1 MAVVRNIDKII
12 FNGVE
17 PKKIVYN
24 NVDLNL
30 VKVNMSG
37 TSNKWAFVKEF
48 TLSLNQ
54 GSNTTVTVTRTSSPY
69 KETWTGIV
77 GTNDIIYYGDVLTI
91 TYSVSSGYAIQ
102 THTINGATFNSGDSI
117 TVTSNIAIETS
128 AIASTSW
135 HTIWSGTRY
144 IYNNGVLSGIT
155 LAGSNYPTRVS
166 GGMYTTWSEGEQGEL
181 STFSNQSLPYTYQ
194 TQNSGGG
201 AGGMH
206 IYKSGTK
213 VYIADYGNIDGGDY
227 QNYGYGMITLIEQ
240 YY

>member
-1 MAVVRNIDKII
+1 MAVVRNINKIV
-12 FNGVE
+12 FDGVE

-77 GTNDIIYYGDVLTI
+77 GTNDIIYYGDVITI

-102 THTINGATFNSGDSI
+102 THTINGTTFNSGDSI
-117 TVTSNIAIETS
+117 TVTSNITIETS
-128 AIASTSW
+128 AIASASW
-135 HTIWSGTRY
+135 HTVWSGYKTFY
-144 IYNNGVLSGIT
+144 GTGTLSGIT
-155 LAGSNYPTRVS
+155 LVSSSYPTRVS
-166 GGMYTTWSEGEQGEL
+166 GYGTETWSEGEQSQDHYFYNQNLPLDFVCGINGITAFTLIVNGTSIYVSQFYSEDGGTPEL
-181 STFSNQSLPYTYQ
+181 SY
-194 TQNSGGG
+194 G
-201 AGGMH
+201 
-206 IYKSGTK
+206 SGTLTK
-213 VYIADYGNIDGGDY
+213 V
-227 QNYGYGMITLIEQ
+227 EQ